1 MAGDPKPSSASS
13 DAFFKRMV
21 AIFTALSL
29 AAAYGWL
36 AGFARGADGDFAFH
50 WRWQILL
57 WAVIGLVSTLYFWR
71 KIWPPENQPAA
82 ARKDI
87 VEGSL
92 TLALPGLWWL
102 IFPLRFLSGQ
112 HFWNVVEG
120 LTIAAVV
127 LTIGAFMIIRLG
139 KAFEN
144 DDKAEIGSSASN
156 DENSKK

>member
-13 DAFFKRMV
+13 DALFKRMV
-21 AIFTALSL
+21 AIFTAASL

-36 AGFARGADGDFAFH
+36 AGFDRAADGVFAFH

-71 KIWPPENQPAA
+71 KTQPAENRPAA

-92 TLALPGLWWL
+92 ALALPGLWWL
-102 IFPLRFLSGQ
+102 IFPLRSQSGQ
-112 HFWNVVEG
+112 HFWQVVGG
-120 LTIAAVV
+120 LSIAAVV
-127 LTIGAFMIIRLG
+127 LTIGALMIIRLG
-139 KAFEN
+139 RAFEN
-144 DDKAEIGSSASN
+144 DDEAEIGPSSSS
-156 DENSKK
+156 DEDSKK